1 MLFILA
7 ICRLRASHTNFRFLF
22 VGYDWPM
29 ATVLACEG
37 IKDAWK
43 QKHTLSPKKKLNGHV
58 IGMVNIK
65 YFLF

>member
-1 MLFILA
+1 
-7 ICRLRASHTNFRFLF
+7 
-22 VGYDWPM
+22 M